1 MDIVKN
7 ARQPTSRQ
15 KLPFSYKVDD
25 KALRTFTRAH
35 FLQFLMENTRKGT
48 RTFTVSWLRTICNNN
63 YESDNIIYYWFL
75 KRVEILTAAEK
86 KTLQS
91 TCFLNHLFCWLQLT
105 HTRQILWVT
114 WQVNLLRN
122 NWVVENLSSV
132 WLYKL
137 QNPINFTSK
146 IWFEIWFVLESL
158 TMIRDKRV
166 FQ

>member
-7 ARQPTSRQ
+7 AGQPTSRQ

-48 RTFTVSWLRTICNNN
+48 RTFTVSWLRTICNN
-63 YESDNIIYYWFL
+63 YESNNIIYFL
-75 KRVEILTAAEK
+75 FFKMSGNFNCSRKK
-86 KTLQS
+86 KTLQP
-91 TCFLNHLFCWLQLT
+91 TCFLNHLLCWLQLT
-105 HTRQILWVT
+105 HTRQILWVA

-132 WLYKL
+132 WLSKL
-137 QNPINFTSK
+137 RNPINFTPK

-158 TMIRDKRV
+158 TLIRDKRV
-166 FQ
+166 LK